1 MHIIWEVQNAILAL
15 GHKTHAGCGDSMHY
29 SHMGIKKS
37 NYKEILNM
45 KYMCK
50 GIKPLF
56 MVVYLMKLDTF
67 SISNN

>member
-1 MHIIWEVQNAILAL
+1 MHIVWEVQNAILAL
-15 GHKTHAGCGDSMHY
+15 GHKTHTCCGESMHY
-29 SHMGIKKS
+29 LHMAMKKS

-50 GIKPLF
+50 GIILKF
-56 MVVYLMKLDTF
+56 MVVYLMKLDAL